1 MITLAGVAMEQAGDQ
16 FKSIRIPGSRVEFV
30 LNNGKGE
37 WDSPPGNYRIDGP
50 GKYRLEHG
58 HVQRV

>member
-1 MITLAGVAMEQAGDQ
+1 MEQAGDQ
-16 FKSIRIPGSRVEFV
+16 FRTLRIPGSRIEFV

-37 WDSPPGNYRIDGP
+37 WDSPPGNYKIDGP

-58 HVQRV
+58 HVQRI